1 MDRLFVVVA
10 ESRRSPCVWGVALGG
25 WCALGKELGLIM
37 RVAARA
43 VVGDAEQHVPSRWR
57 EAERRSAAEAQP
69 KYMKRCETG
78 I

>member
-1 MDRLFVVVA
+1 M
-10 ESRRSPCVWGVALGG
+10 
-25 WCALGKELGLIM
+25 GKELGLIM